1 MANTNYSRT
10 SPYFSTSQT
19 NGYLDVI
26 TFRDIPALTTD
37 TQFTVTSQYKH
48 RPDLLAYDLY
58 QDVNLWWVF
67 AVRNKNIIRDPVYD
81 LIPGVKIYIPTK
93 ASVLQALG
101 S

>member
-1 MANTNYSRT
+1 MANANYSRT
-10 SPYFSTSQT
+10 SPYSSTPQT
-19 NGYLDVI
+19 NGYLDFL

-37 TQFTVTSQYKH
+37 VQFTVTSQYKH

-93 ASVLQALG
+93 SSVLQALG